1 MKNVYLND
9 KYFASLDDFNKDLI
23 AHKSN
28 FFKDCQGFSFMSFLK
43 TISYN
48 LDFNSKNYRWGKRY
62 FNQENKDFCWVTSN
76 EQKKI
81 IKSLWDKNSHN
92 YIQQEVNAI
101 FTSEI
106 VNSHFMSCFKPQRKI
121 NFYYKLSSS
130 EQKELHNHITS
141 LKNMYMVNDK
151 TYGSSQQIGTDILLI
166 DIDNYEE
173 RHALETLS
181 LFLDF
186 LNIKVKDLIFIEQN
200 AFTGGIHTALRLPH
214 KITNIEFYPLL
225 MKELQKND
233 IRIEC
238 NFINTILRFP
248 LSFEYVAIQKNENIL
263 NYDEFIPET
272 LWEKTFSDYLNNLN
286 DNICNSDYLNNL
298 IISTH
303 QHQKSF
309 DIWENYWN
317 TKKTLFKKK
326 SNATFTKQN
335 IYKLE
340 NGKRYESMSKIIP
353 YCKMQGMDLDTIV
366 DTIFENNVNSK
377 DLAKWSKDKLKNN
390 IKKFYEKC
398 PEQSFSIIK
407 SYNNSF
413 ISNLAKLPQVTQD
426 FLNNE
431 TFNKWFTNRFV
442 KYYMEERNKHNN
454 SFNSFSNEKLEILNK
469 QIPYFLKE
477 IIGKMF
483 YEINSNKEYINKSF
497 NSVLGFQIS
506 DTYLKA
512 LQEQSIKELNLSGSL
527 AKTSLQY
534 LKKALIKAL
543 SLEEIKYK
551 NRTRNWMLGSCKAF
565 KIKTINDLYQL
576 LNHLFRA
583 CFNNIYNKEF
593 LSTSYE
599 LNNLLILFISLVE
612 NYDIVQY
619 DEVNYILD
627 AIPKMQ
633 T

>member
-1 MKNVYLND
+1 MKNVYLSD
-9 KYFASLDDFNKDLI
+9 KYFTSLDDFNKDLI

-28 FFKDCQGFSFMSFLK
+28 FFKDYQGFPFISLLNAL
-43 TISYN
+43 SYN
-48 LDFNSKNYRWGKRY
+48 TDFNTKNYRWGKRY
-62 FNQENKDFCWVTSN
+62 FNMDNKDFCWITSN
-76 EQKKI
+76 ENKKI
-81 IKSLWDKNSHN
+81 NKSFWNKDTFSYVSKEINAYFTDVNIK
-92 YIQQEVNAI
+92 E
-101 FTSEI
+101 
-106 VNSHFMSCFKPQRKI
+106 HFLSCFKPHRKI
-121 NFYYKLSSS
+121 NFFYKLSKN
-130 EQKELHNHITS
+130 EQNELKNYSTS
-141 LKNMYMVNDK
+141 LQNLYMVSDK

-166 DIDNYEE
+166 DIDNYED
-173 RHALETLS
+173 RHALETLNM
-181 LFLDF
+181 FLDF
-186 LNIKVKDLIFIEQN
+186 VNLKINDLIFIEQN
-200 AFTGGIHTALRLPH
+200 AFTGGIHTALKLPQV
-214 KITNIEFYPLL
+214 ISNINFYPTL

-248 LSFEYVAIQKNENIL
+248 LSFEYVAIQKDERIL
-263 NYDEFIPET
+263 NYDEFIPT
-272 LWEKTFSDYLNNLN
+272 QFWENTFADYLNNLN
-286 DNICNSDYLNNL
+286 DNVCNSNYLNDLILKTHNL
-298 IISTH
+298 
-303 QHQKSF
+303 QPVN
-309 DIWENYWN
+309 IWENYWK
-317 TKKTLFKKK
+317 TKKNLFKKNQ
-326 SNATFTKQN
+326 SIVFNN
-335 IYKLE
+335 EIYKIE
-340 NGKRYESMSKIIP
+340 KGKRYESMSKIIP
-353 YCKMQGMDLDTIV
+353 YCKLQGMSLDETV
-366 DTIFENNVNSK
+366 NTIFDNNIDSK
-377 DLAKWSKDKLKNN
+377 DLLKWSREKLKKN
-390 IKKFYEKC
+390 IEKFFNKC
-398 PEQSFSIIK
+398 PEQAFTTIK
-407 SYNNSF
+407 NYNKSF
-413 ISNLAKLPQVTQD
+413 ISNLEKLPTITQD
-426 FLNNE
+426 FLNNK
-431 TFNKWFTNRFV
+431 TFNEWFTNRFV

-593 LSTSYE
+593 LSTNYE